1 MLDTQLTIVGN
12 LVAAPRLSFTKD
24 GLAVASFRLASTRR
38 RFDRGT
44 NEWRDLDTVFAN
56 VTCWRALAHNVA
68 GSLKR
73 GQSVIVHGRLSV
85 RDYETKE
92 GQQRQS
98 VDIDAIAVGAD
109 LARMALTAVKP
120 VGARPGID
128 AHMPERDAFESDGGS
143 GDAAHFGDELSGPHR
158 PLEEPLGL
166 VPAALD
172 DVPPEDDGDEFEPS
186 TSLAEDDRLAAA
198 GAAL

>member
-120 VGARPGID
+120 VGARPSVD
-128 AHMPERDAFESDGGS
+128 SQHMPERDAFESDGGS
-143 GDAAHFGDELSGPHR
+143 ADGSHFGDDAAHRPLDDTTDLVDVDEL
-158 PLEEPLGL
+158 
-166 VPAALD
+166 
-172 DVPPEDDGDEFEPS
+172 PPGEDGRDEFEPS
-186 TSLAEDDRLAAA
+186 SSLADHDRLAAA
-198 GAAL
+198 GAMR